1 MPGINLCKFVFIRI
15 LIYIYVYK
23 FFDIT
28 SMKIQRINLI
38 LYCLVTLLPFTSC
51 SLDEKSHD
59 MMTTVD
65 SHGVSLNSA
74 LSELNTTLGILYTE
88 TKTLAAKSTSNIS
101 EIITVTYDDIMGPE
115 TKSDENSDFGNLL
128 YVIKYNRRVYRFLQ
142 YLVHPPVYLDV
153 FCSFWD
159 IFATR
164 VPEEPTKTVHSGGKS
179 KPGAC
184 GQALHQP
191 WSGEFDDGDAGA
203 AALDVLV
210 GE

>member
-1 MPGINLCKFVFIRI
+1 MTR
-15 LIYIYVYK
+15 YIKYIAIC
-23 FFDIT
+23 IT
-28 SMKIQRINLI
+28 AVLLSCRYADAGERKTHYEGSVSAGASFERNFGYGAS
-38 LYCLVTLLPFTSC
+38 LYT
-51 SLDEKSHD
+51 
-59 MMTTVD
+59 
-65 SHGVSLNSA
+65 SHGV
-74 LSELNTTLGILYTE
+74 
-88 TKTLAAKSTSNIS
+88 
-101 EIITVTYDDIMGPE
+101 
-115 TKSDENSDFGNLL
+115 
-128 YVIKYNRRVYRFLQ
+128 KYNRRVYRFLQ

-203 AALDVLV
+203 AAFDVLV